1 MKMKTILPVM
11 AFTMMAST
19 ADARQL
25 GSGININNLDTT
37 VSPAN
42 DFCCGIASGS
52 VKLTELNTKA
62 AAPDTQKAIDDA
74 IAAFKAGTL
83 KVFDVSKDNYITV
96 KGEKLTKYAADVDD
110 MGDFKADT
118 HVIWDGAFLESYFRS
133 APYFDVDID
142 GITSLVKD

>member
-1 MKMKTILPVM
+1 M
-11 AFTMMAST
+11 
-19 ADARQL
+19 
-25 GSGININNLDTT
+25 
-37 VSPAN
+37 
-42 DFCCGIASGS
+42 
-52 VKLTELNTKA
+52 
-62 AAPDTQKAIDDA
+62 
-74 IAAFKAGTL
+74 
-83 KVFDVSKDNYITV
+83 SKDNYITV